1 MPLMKFK
8 KPDEVIRQ
16 GYPAASTTDNVD
28 LLALDRQWMTTINDN
43 AQLRESPNALLNLEV
58 GKACNELRETAKK
71 KFVDIC
77 LPNGALY
84 QLMYDNVLTAAARY
98 KDGAV
103 EVDKKTTSIGDF
115 TLVMP
120 SLKKVPRITEKAVTY
135 ATCDEKIN
143 SDVPLLE
150 RVVDILRGTLVLERD
165 EFLMHDAKDGGP
177 NFGSR
182 IIDVF
187 DKAMGNNLVQVKN
200 RFNDLRKPILY
211 DYTAT
216 SYSEALKNPKN
227 HVVSNDMDAQVEN
240 EEKREAKFAAA
251 NLVNTIA
258 TMVNVQLRGR
268 DTFYR
273 DLQLLFKLP
282 NRGIWKN
289 SSRMTH
295 VYFELQITTRT
306 LFDTKSV
313 PVHAN
318 DDEKKSGH
326 DEYVKIRRVMEYC
339 ELLYWNW
346 KKKSEDNTF
355 KFALDPNLL
364 NKIFPEPRKD
374 DYLSFK
380 DALESMWAL
389 YAKNCPKYRG
399 MISRAI
405 EDSKWYANANK

>member
-1 MPLMKFK
+1 MPLLKSK

-16 GYPAASTTDNVD
+16 GYPAAQTTDNVD
-28 LLALDRQWMTTINDN
+28 LLALDRQWLATINDN

-58 GKACNELRETAKK
+58 GKACSELRETAKQ

-77 LPNGALY
+77 KPGGALY
-84 QLMYDNVLTAAARY
+84 KLMYDNVLTDPVRY
-98 KDGAV
+98 KNAPK
-103 EVDKKTTSIGDF
+103 EVDKKTTEIGDF

-143 SDVPLLE
+143 SDVALLE
-150 RVVDILRGTLVLERD
+150 RVVDILRGTIVLERD
-165 EFLMHDAKDGGP
+165 DFLTHDAQDGGP

-200 RFNDLRKPILY
+200 RFNDLRKPLLY

-216 SYSEALKNPKN
+216 TYSEALKDPKN
-227 HVVSNDMDAQVEN
+227 HVVSDDMDAQVEN
-240 EEKREAKFAAA
+240 EEKREAKYASA

-258 TMVNVQLRGR
+258 SLVNVQLRGR

-282 NRGIWKN
+282 NSGIWKN

-313 PVHAN
+313 PAHAN
-318 DDEKKSGH
+318 DEDKKSGH

-346 KKKSEDNTF
+346 KKKSMDANF
-355 KFALDPNLL
+355 KFALNPQLL
-364 NKIFPEPRKD
+364 QKIFPEPRKD
-374 DYLSFK
+374 DFLSFK
-380 DALESMWAL
+380 EALESMWAL

-405 EDSKWYANANK
+405 DDSNWYKNANK